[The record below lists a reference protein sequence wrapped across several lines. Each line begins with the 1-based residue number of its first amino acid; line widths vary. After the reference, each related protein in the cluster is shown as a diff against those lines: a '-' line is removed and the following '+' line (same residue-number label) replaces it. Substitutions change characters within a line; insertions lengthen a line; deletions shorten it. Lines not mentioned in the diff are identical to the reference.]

1 MSSVLKG
8 FNSLFNGLVVV
19 LVSCAPPK
27 LLGGLWK
34 VAVGEMLRL
43 CETAP
48 ARLLG
53 EVGISCAEAIFII
66 LIVCMF
72 GENAV

>member
-8 FNSLFNGLVVV
+8 FNSLCNGLVPV

-34 VAVGEMLRL
+34 VAVGDMLRL
-43 CETAP
+43 CETAR
-48 ARLLG
+48 ASLFG
-53 EVGISCAEAIFII
+53 EVGISCAEDISAI
-66 LIVCMF
+66 LMEC
-72 GENAV
+72 